1 MGICIYPSICQDKTI
16 NVHRS
21 VGLQGSHLSISEQNI
36 KKKIVTNYQI
46 KDIGYKIKIS
56 LIFFCNNEI
65 LKNSFTYKFKLFID
79 NSDMEEEN
87 FNLLG
92 NTEAS
97 ICQSKIKYNKI
108 FETFYF
114 FSKGQRI
121 KICCLENEKNINT
134 SLFYL
139 GKMINGFESP
149 KLIIQ
154 KDDVQIGELL
164 IIINKEN
171 NIKDKKC
178 VFFVEISSKANS
190 PENIDYFFTINK
202 SSDEVI
208 YSSEIFNFSNTLGNE
223 CINSFSEIRKN
234 FIFDKDKEEYVI
246 FKLYKIKELNKDIDI
261 QNKNDKEIKD
271 LEYKENKKT
280 RIENEL
286 VNTITVSINDLI
298 ENNGNNIFKINNG
311 ILSYLFDDSIS
322 MKINY
327 SEKEYKSFFDYI
339 SCQLHLNLVLILNK
353 AVLTKY
359 SSMIKNIINIFALII
374 SLYNR
379 DEQKYIYL
387 KNKVINKANNYN
399 DFYED
404 ITNDEN
410 GIKIVIDNKEIFP
423 EINSFYNN
431 YINSE
436 MNKGINKYFIV
447 LIFTDEKFND
457 LNCDNDYNSK
467 LYFPDYD
474 KYSNEPINFKIF
486 NFGSKKNYIEKNDIN
501 INIFKNFNE
510 NLKYNRILFQFYNV
524 NDEIKDK
531 KKLNIYLND
540 IPYLIEDYFEIQ
552 KSAKF
557 SIFDD

>member
-171 NIKDKKC
+171 NNKDKKC

-327 SEKEYKSFFDYI
+327 SEKEFKSFFDYI

-359 SSMIKNIINIFALII
+359 SSTIKNIINIFALII

-410 GIKIVIDNKEIFP
+410 GNIIDNKEIFP
-423 EINSFYNN
+423 QINSFYNN

-436 MNKGINKYFIV
+436 MNKGMNKYFIV

>member
-1 MGICIYPSICQDKTI
+1 
-16 NVHRS
+16 
-21 VGLQGSHLSISEQNI
+21 
-36 KKKIVTNYQI
+36 
-46 KDIGYKIKIS
+46 
-56 LIFFCNNEI
+56 
-65 LKNSFTYKFKLFID
+65 
-79 NSDMEEEN
+79 
-87 FNLLG
+87 
-92 NTEAS
+92 
-97 ICQSKIKYNKI
+97 
-108 FETFYF
+108 
-114 FSKGQRI
+114 
-121 KICCLENEKNINT
+121 
-134 SLFYL
+134 
-139 GKMINGFESP
+139 
-149 KLIIQ
+149 
-154 KDDVQIGELL
+154 
-164 IIINKEN
+164 
-171 NIKDKKC
+171 
-178 VFFVEISSKANS
+178 
-190 PENIDYFFTINK
+190 
-202 SSDEVI
+202 
-208 YSSEIFNFSNTLGNE
+208 
-223 CINSFSEIRKN
+223 
-234 FIFDKDKEEYVI
+234 VI
-246 FKLYKIKELNKDIDI
+246 FKLYKIKELNKDIDM

-359 SSMIKNIINIFALII
+359 SSTIKNIINIFSLII

-423 EINSFYNN
+423 QINSFYNN

>member
-97 ICQSKIKYNKI
+97 ICQSKIKYNKV

-171 NIKDKKC
+171 NNKDKKC

-359 SSMIKNIINIFALII
+359 SSTIKNIINIFALII

-399 DFYED
+399 DFYDD

-410 GIKIVIDNKEIFP
+410 GIKIVFDNKEIFP

>member
-171 NIKDKKC
+171 NNKDKKC

-234 FIFDKDKEEYVI
+234 FIFDKDREEYVI

-298 ENNGNNIFKINNG
+298 ENNGRNTFKINNG

-359 SSMIKNIINIFALII
+359 SSTIKNIINIFALII

-399 DFYED
+399 DFYDD

-410 GIKIVIDNKEIFP
+410 GIKIVFDNKEIFP

>member
-171 NIKDKKC
+171 NNKDKKC

-359 SSMIKNIINIFALII
+359 SSTIKNIINIFALII

-410 GIKIVIDNKEIFP
+410 GIKIVFDNKEIFP

>member
-171 NIKDKKC
+171 NNKDKKC

-298 ENNGNNIFKINNG
+298 ENNGNNTFKINNG

-359 SSMIKNIINIFALII
+359 SSTIKNIINIFALII

-399 DFYED
+399 DFYDD
-404 ITNDEN
+404 IINDEN

>member
-1 MGICIYPSICQDKTI
+1 MGFCIYPSICQDKTI

-171 NIKDKKC
+171 NNKDKKC

-208 YSSEIFNFSNTLGNE
+208 YSSEI
-223 CINSFSEIRKN
+223 
-234 FIFDKDKEEYVI
+234 
-246 FKLYKIKELNKDIDI
+246 
-261 QNKNDKEIKD
+261 
-271 LEYKENKKT
+271 
-280 RIENEL
+280 
-286 VNTITVSINDLI
+286 
-298 ENNGNNIFKINNG
+298 
-311 ILSYLFDDSIS
+311 
-322 MKINY
+322 
-327 SEKEYKSFFDYI
+327 
-339 SCQLHLNLVLILNK
+339 
-353 AVLTKY
+353 
-359 SSMIKNIINIFALII
+359 
-374 SLYNR
+374 
-379 DEQKYIYL
+379 
-387 KNKVINKANNYN
+387 
-399 DFYED
+399 
-404 ITNDEN
+404 
-410 GIKIVIDNKEIFP
+410 
-423 EINSFYNN
+423 
-431 YINSE
+431 
-436 MNKGINKYFIV
+436 
-447 LIFTDEKFND
+447 LIFQ
-457 LNCDNDYNSK
+457 
-467 LYFPDYD
+467 
-474 KYSNEPINFKIF
+474 IH
-486 NFGSKKNYIEKNDIN
+486 
-501 INIFKNFNE
+501 
-510 NLKYNRILFQFYNV
+510 
-524 NDEIKDK
+524 
-531 KKLNIYLND
+531 
-540 IPYLIEDYFEIQ
+540 
-552 KSAKF
+552 
-557 SIFDD
+557 

>member
-171 NIKDKKC
+171 NNKDKKC
-178 VFFVEISSKANS
+178 VFFVEISNKANS

-246 FKLYKIKELNKDIDI
+246 FKLYKIKELNKDIDM

-359 SSMIKNIINIFALII
+359 SSTIKNIINIFALII

-399 DFYED
+399 DFYDD

-410 GIKIVIDNKEIFP
+410 GIKIVFDNKEIFP

>member
-171 NIKDKKC
+171 NNKDKKC

-234 FIFDKDKEEYVI
+234 FIFDKDREEYVI
-246 FKLYKIKELNKDIDI
+246 FKLYKIKELNKDIDM

-359 SSMIKNIINIFALII
+359 SSTIKNIINIFALII

-399 DFYED
+399 DFYDD
-404 ITNDEN
+404 IINDEN
-410 GIKIVIDNKEIFP
+410 GIKIVFDNKEIFP

>member
-97 ICQSKIKYNKI
+97 ICQSKIKYNKV

-171 NIKDKKC
+171 NNKDKKC

-327 SEKEYKSFFDYI
+327 SEKEFKSFFDYI

-359 SSMIKNIINIFALII
+359 SSTIKNIINIFTLII

-399 DFYED
+399 DFYDD

-410 GIKIVIDNKEIFP
+410 GIKIVFDNKEIFP